1 MYKYIIMGI
10 QGVGKGTQAKL
21 LCEAYDFVHISIGDQ
36 FRWNIANHTKLAARV
51 NRVISRGNMV
61 DDDLVA
67 KVVSDRLAIHD
78 WNYGFVL
85 DGYPRT
91 FAQSEFLFENYNINA
106 VIHLKAPD
114 SLVTERMLARRA
126 CSRCGLDYNLIGHR
140 PKVEGICDVCG
151 GALVTRSDDHPEAI
165 QIRLNDYHE
174 KTEPML
180 AFFRDIGALVEID
193 ATQSIP
199 DVHADIVKALAL
211 PDPQPLNFRTFHAD
225 PKSNPKGAAKDATK
239 TGSKSAG

>member
-36 FRWNIANHTKLAARV
+36 FRWNIANHTKLAAKV
-51 NRVISRGNMV
+51 HRVISRGRMV
-61 DDDLVA
+61 DDELVA
-67 KVVSDRLAIHD
+67 GVVSERLAMHD

-85 DGYPRT
+85 DGYPRN
-91 FAQSEFLFENYNINA
+91 FAQAEFLFENYNINA
-106 VIHLKAPD
+106 VIHLDAPD

-140 PKVEGICDVCG
+140 PKVDGICDVCG
-151 GALVTRSDDHPEAI
+151 GTLVQRSDDHADAI
-165 QIRLNDYHE
+165 HKRLSDYHD

-180 AFFRDIGALVEID
+180 RFFRDVGVLAEVD
-193 ATQSIP
+193 ATQEIP
-199 DVHADIVKALAL
+199 KVHDDIRTALGL
-211 PDPQPLNFRTFHAD
+211 PDPQPLNFRTFRTPGKGNKKGRHA
-225 PKSNPKGAAKDATK
+225 
-239 TGSKSAG
+239 

>member
-36 FRWNIANHTKLAARV
+36 FRWHIANHTKIAAKV
-51 NRVISRGNMV
+51 NRIISKGQMV

-67 KVVSDRLAIHD
+67 KVVSERLRWHD

-85 DGYPRT
+85 DGFPRS
-91 FAQSEFLFENYNINA
+91 FAQTEFLFENYNING
-106 VIHLKAPD
+106 VIHLDAPD
-114 SLVTERMLARRA
+114 SIVTDRMMGRRV

-140 PKVEGICDVCG
+140 PKIEGVCDVCG
-151 GALVTRSDDHPEAI
+151 GTLVMRSDDHEEAI
-165 QIRLNDYHE
+165 KKRIEDYHV

-180 AFFRDIGALVEID
+180 RFFQRLGVLYTVNATRTIPEIHSDIREALG
-193 ATQSIP
+193 
-199 DVHADIVKALAL
+199 L
-211 PDPQPLNFRTFHAD
+211 PEESRPLNSLTLHSEREFARGL
-225 PKSNPKGAAKDATK
+225 PS
-239 TGSKSAG
+239 